1 MTPFPYITTNCQL
14 QTYSQHNV
22 TGIESVFNLAMAT
35 SAPPFHGR
43 PQATLC
49 MQLHFSQ
56 YSISHMSE
64 VACTKRKAPLVP
76 LKFNREWEITLNI
89 HTTIIFD
96 SYQQLVYVSICDL
109 LLYLATRPFPAPLKQ
124 LPPNTHAYIA
134 GLCNITPHPNIPINY
149 NQSTT
154 IVCPS

>member
-1 MTPFPYITTNCQL
+1 M
-14 QTYSQHNV
+14 
-22 TGIESVFNLAMAT
+22 GIESVFNSAMAM

-43 PQATLC
+43 PQANVML
-49 MQLHFSQ
+49 LHFSQ

-96 SYQQLVYVSICDL
+96 SYQQLVYV
-109 LLYLATRPFPAPLKQ
+109 
-124 LPPNTHAYIA
+124 
-134 GLCNITPHPNIPINY
+134 
-149 NQSTT
+149 
-154 IVCPS
+154 